1 MGWRERE
8 KERERGREGE
18 RERDRQTDRLTDRL
32 TDRHSKQLSTGALH
46 SQVTKYPGL
55 TDNPKVNE
63 SELNQQP
70 GGGSLLQE
78 KQTGVRGKLEKGTN
92 TNWMCQV
99 LV

>member
-1 MGWRERE
+1 MAGERKREE
-8 KERERGREGE
+8 ERKRGREGE
-18 RERDRQTDRLTDRL
+18 RQRERQ

-99 LV
+99 LA

>member
-1 MGWRERE
+1 MAG
-8 KERERGREGE
+8 ERGREGE
-18 RERDRQTDRLTDRL
+18 RERGGKAERQ

-70 GGGSLLQE
+70 GRGSLLQE